1 MIFRIGGG
9 NFADLCCD
17 GNSGVIGD
25 DGVGSCGDGGFIY
38 CGCDGDGGFDGDCVV
53 GNIGGVGIA
62 LTTSDWHRCFENSKQ
77 LCCGCQGCQLSRI
90 LVDILGIDPVIIPD
104 FGVNI
109 NFIKTMSFS
118 SFAH

>member
-62 LTTSDWHRCFENSKQ
+62 LTTT
-77 LCCGCQGCQLSRI
+77 
-90 LVDILGIDPVIIPD
+90 GIVALKIQSNYAVAVRAANYP
-104 FGVNI
+104 G
-109 NFIKTMSFS
+109 FS
-118 SFAH
+118 LTFWELTL